1 MDNLGGARPL
11 RLLLLLALLPPL
23 RGQDLSVE
31 ECCDKGVEWANEN
44 RMCAS
49 LPLISE
55 SRECSMTQE
64 QCCRSQLEK
73 QSCSDG
79 VEFANVREECD
90 SHIAKNSTCEAEYF
104 KTCCHCC
111 LLGKTAQVQ
120 GQSCEPN
127 PKIGYQCGIVFR
139 ACCGKDQEGIDLSIR
154 DYAPKKEPVEI
165 SKEELD
171 QEDPYLHD
179 GCRGGGPCSQ
189 QCRDTGS
196 SYVCSCFVGYQL
208 QPDGITCEDI
218 NECITGTHNC
228 GIGQTCVNTLGSFR
242 CQRDTSC
249 GTGYELTDDSR
260 CKDIDEC
267 ETGTHNCPPDFIC
280 QNTPGSFR
288 CRPKLQCMSGFIQDA
303 LGNCIDIN
311 ECLSTNMPCPAGQ
324 ICINTDGS
332 FTCQRISPSCGRGYH
347 LNEDGTRC
355 VDVDECSSSS
365 QPCGE
370 GHICINAPGN
380 YRCECKAGY
389 TFDVISRTCID
400 INECRRYPGRLCA
413 HKCENTPGSYY
424 CTCTMGFK
432 LSADGR
438 SCEDLNECE
447 SNPCSQECANV
458 YGSYQCYCRRG
469 FQLSDIDGISCE
481 DIDECALPTGGH
493 ICSFRCINTP
503 GSFQCT
509 CPSTGYRLAP
519 NARNCQDIDECV
531 AESHN
536 CSFNETC
543 FNIQGGFRCLSLEC
557 PENYRKSGDTVRL
570 EKTDTIRCIKSC
582 RPNDVSCLLDPVH
595 TISHTVISL
604 PTFREFTRPEEIIFL
619 RAITPTYPANQ
630 ADIIFDITEGNL
642 RDSFDIIKRY
652 MDGMTVGVVRQ
663 VRPIIGPFHAILKLE
678 MNYVMGGVVSHRNI
692 VNVHIFNRK
701 EITPCFSLCLLRYEE
716 INKFRWEMLQTH
728 LSSLAL
734 DTSEITNAAGQ
745 GTHHWGALITLD
757 RLSQL
762 GGLSQR
768 LNKAPVPFAIGWWW
782 LAMGEGPECDLHC
795 RVPSLAEVSNLP
807 TGRPRLTCL
816 CSLSPCPASQGS
828 QAPRR
833 GWGGCLFLQLPSGL
847 SRAGLSALTQQGMPE
862 PFPHHFCSPSA
873 FVPAACG
880 ESGSFSDGE
889 QLGTCKEYFSC
900 RCLGQ
905 SKRNEMFCSINY
917 CAVQL
922 LFLCQTPEKISQL
935 CRCTAY
941 WDGVRKL
948 LNWNSTDMGLP
959 GQGTRTLT
967 RHTESAEAA
976 SGNPLF
982 SGGVFDAWNRG
993 CLCRSL
999 SVGRR
1004 AVP

>member
-1 MDNLGGARPL
+1 MDGARPL
-11 RLLLLLALLPPL
+11 RLLLLLALLPPSL

-31 ECCDKGVEWANEN
+31 ECCDKGVEWAVTN
-44 RMCAS
+44 RICAS

-55 SRECSMTQE
+55 SRECSMTQV

-79 VEFANVREECD
+79 VEFANAREECE

-104 KTCCHCC
+104 KTCCYCC
-111 LLGKTAQVQ
+111 LLGKAAQVQ

-127 PKIGYQCGIVFR
+127 PKMGYQCGIVFR
-139 ACCGKDQEGIDLSIR
+139 TCCGKGQEGIDLSIS
-154 DYAPKKEPVEI
+154 DYPPKKEPVEI

-355 VDVDECSSSS
+355 VDVDECSSSN

-370 GHICINAPGN
+370 GHTCINAPGN

-389 TFDVISRTCID
+389 SFDVISRTCID

-493 ICSFRCINTP
+493 ICSFRCVNIP

-692 VNVHIFNRK
+692 VNVHIFV
-701 EITPCFSLCLLRYEE
+701 
-716 INKFRWEMLQTH
+716 
-728 LSSLAL
+728 
-734 DTSEITNAAGQ
+734 SE
-745 GTHHWGALITLD
+745 
-757 RLSQL
+757 
-762 GGLSQR
+762 
-768 LNKAPVPFAIGWWW
+768 
-782 LAMGEGPECDLHC
+782 
-795 RVPSLAEVSNLP
+795 
-807 TGRPRLTCL
+807 
-816 CSLSPCPASQGS
+816 
-828 QAPRR
+828 
-833 GWGGCLFLQLPSGL
+833 
-847 SRAGLSALTQQGMPE
+847 
-862 PFPHHFCSPSA
+862 
-873 FVPAACG
+873 
-880 ESGSFSDGE
+880 
-889 QLGTCKEYFSC
+889 
-900 RCLGQ
+900 
-905 SKRNEMFCSINY
+905 
-917 CAVQL
+917 
-922 LFLCQTPEKISQL
+922 
-935 CRCTAY
+935 Y
-941 WDGVRKL
+941 W
-948 LNWNSTDMGLP
+948 
-959 GQGTRTLT
+959 
-967 RHTESAEAA
+967 
-976 SGNPLF
+976 F
-982 SGGVFDAWNRG
+982 
-993 CLCRSL
+993 
-999 SVGRR
+999 
-1004 AVP
+1004 

>member
-31 ECCDKGVEWANEN
+31 ECCDKGVEWANKN
-44 RMCAS
+44 RICAS

-79 VEFANVREECD
+79 VEFASAREECD
-90 SHIAKNSTCEAEYF
+90 SHRAKNSTCEAEYF

-111 LLGKTAQVQ
+111 LLGKAAQVQ

-139 ACCGKDQEGIDLSIR
+139 ACCGKGQEGVDLSIQ

-249 GTGYELTDDSR
+249 GTGYELTDDNR

-355 VDVDECSSSS
+355 VDVDECSSSN

-370 GHICINAPGN
+370 GHLCINAPGN

-503 GSFQCT
+503 GTFQCT

-692 VNVHIFNRK
+692 VNVHIFV
-701 EITPCFSLCLLRYEE
+701 
-716 INKFRWEMLQTH
+716 
-728 LSSLAL
+728 
-734 DTSEITNAAGQ
+734 SE
-745 GTHHWGALITLD
+745 
-757 RLSQL
+757 
-762 GGLSQR
+762 
-768 LNKAPVPFAIGWWW
+768 
-782 LAMGEGPECDLHC
+782 
-795 RVPSLAEVSNLP
+795 
-807 TGRPRLTCL
+807 
-816 CSLSPCPASQGS
+816 
-828 QAPRR
+828 
-833 GWGGCLFLQLPSGL
+833 
-847 SRAGLSALTQQGMPE
+847 
-862 PFPHHFCSPSA
+862 
-873 FVPAACG
+873 
-880 ESGSFSDGE
+880 
-889 QLGTCKEYFSC
+889 
-900 RCLGQ
+900 
-905 SKRNEMFCSINY
+905 
-917 CAVQL
+917 
-922 LFLCQTPEKISQL
+922 
-935 CRCTAY
+935 Y
-941 WDGVRKL
+941 W
-948 LNWNSTDMGLP
+948 
-959 GQGTRTLT
+959 
-967 RHTESAEAA
+967 
-976 SGNPLF
+976 F
-982 SGGVFDAWNRG
+982 
-993 CLCRSL
+993 
-999 SVGRR
+999 
-1004 AVP
+1004 

>member
-1 MDNLGGARPL
+1 M
-11 RLLLLLALLPPL
+11 
-23 RGQDLSVE
+23 E
-31 ECCDKGVEWANEN
+31 ECCEKGVEWANKN
-44 RMCAS
+44 RKCTS

-55 SRECSMTQE
+55 SRECSMTQV
-64 QCCRSQLEK
+64 QCCRSKLEEHY
-73 QSCSDG
+73 CSDG
-79 VEFANVREECD
+79 IEFANVHEECD
-90 SHIAKNSTCEAEYF
+90 SHIGENSSCEAEYF
-104 KTCCHCC
+104 KKCCYCC

-127 PKIGYQCGIVFR
+127 LKIGYQCGIVFR
-139 ACCGKDQEGIDLSIR
+139 ACCVKGQEGTDVSIS
-154 DYAPKKEPVEI
+154 DDAPKKEQVEI

-179 GCRGGGPCSQ
+179 GCR
-189 QCRDTGS
+189 
-196 SYVCSCFVGYQL
+196 
-208 QPDGITCEDI
+208 DI
-218 NECITGTHNC
+218 NECITGTHSC

-288 CRPKLQCMSGFIQDA
+288 CRPKLQCMNGFIQDA

-332 FTCQRISPSCGRGYH
+332 YTCQRISPSCGRGYH

-355 VDVDECSSSS
+355 VDVDECSSSN

-370 GHICINAPGN
+370 GHVCINGPGN
-380 YRCECKAGY
+380 YRCECKSGY
-389 TFDVISRTCID
+389 SFDVISRTCID

-432 LSADGR
+432 LSSDGR

-447 SNPCSQECANV
+447 SSPCSQECANV

-493 ICSFRCINTP
+493 ICSFRCVNIP

-531 AESHN
+531 TETHN

-582 RPNDVSCLLDPVH
+582 RPNDVNCVLDPVH

-604 PTFREFTRPEEIIFL
+604 PTFREFTRPEGKWFQPL
-619 RAITPTYPANQ
+619 SVPT
-630 ADIIFDITEGNL
+630 
-642 RDSFDIIKRY
+642 
-652 MDGMTVGVVRQ
+652 GVVRQ
-663 VRPIIGPFHAILKLE
+663 VRPIVGPFHAILKLE

-692 VNVHIFNRK
+692 VNVHIFV
-701 EITPCFSLCLLRYEE
+701 
-716 INKFRWEMLQTH
+716 
-728 LSSLAL
+728 
-734 DTSEITNAAGQ
+734 SE
-745 GTHHWGALITLD
+745 
-757 RLSQL
+757 
-762 GGLSQR
+762 
-768 LNKAPVPFAIGWWW
+768 
-782 LAMGEGPECDLHC
+782 
-795 RVPSLAEVSNLP
+795 
-807 TGRPRLTCL
+807 
-816 CSLSPCPASQGS
+816 
-828 QAPRR
+828 
-833 GWGGCLFLQLPSGL
+833 
-847 SRAGLSALTQQGMPE
+847 
-862 PFPHHFCSPSA
+862 
-873 FVPAACG
+873 
-880 ESGSFSDGE
+880 
-889 QLGTCKEYFSC
+889 
-900 RCLGQ
+900 
-905 SKRNEMFCSINY
+905 
-917 CAVQL
+917 
-922 LFLCQTPEKISQL
+922 
-935 CRCTAY
+935 Y
-941 WDGVRKL
+941 W
-948 LNWNSTDMGLP
+948 
-959 GQGTRTLT
+959 
-967 RHTESAEAA
+967 
-976 SGNPLF
+976 F
-982 SGGVFDAWNRG
+982 
-993 CLCRSL
+993 
-999 SVGRR
+999 
-1004 AVP
+1004 

>member
-1 MDNLGGARPL
+1 MSRHVGAGAARCPWCPAGVTGPKAAAAAEAAALTCRTQLQPKESTGNRASSSLGSLRRGRNSRAKYAGSLKTKPWGGIAEQRMHAGSLETKRGAC
-11 RLLLLLALLPPL
+11 AN
-23 RGQDLSVE
+23 DLSVE
-31 ECCDKGVEWANEN
+31 ECCDKGVEWAITN
-44 RMCAS
+44 RICAS

-55 SRECSMTQE
+55 SRECSMTQV

-79 VEFANVREECD
+79 VEFANAREECD

-104 KTCCHCC
+104 KTCCYCC
-111 LLGKTAQVQ
+111 LLGKAAQVQ

-127 PKIGYQCGIVFR
+127 PKMGYQCGIVFR
-139 ACCGKDQEGIDLSIR
+139 TCCGKGQEDIDLSIS
-154 DYAPKKEPVEI
+154 DYPPKKEPVEI

-208 QPDGITCEDI
+208 QADGITCEDI

-355 VDVDECSSSS
+355 VDVDECSSSN

-389 TFDVISRTCID
+389 SFDVISRTCID

-493 ICSFRCINTP
+493 ICSFRCVNIP

-557 PENYRKSGDTVRL
+557 PENYRKSGDTRCERL
-570 EKTDTIRCIKSC
+570 PCNENKECQ
-582 RPNDVSCLLDPVH
+582 
-595 TISHTVISL
+595 SL
-604 PTFREFTRPEEIIFL
+604 PLRITYYHLSFPTNIQVPTDIFRMGPSNAVPGDKIQLSIISGNQEGFFTTKKVNNHSGLVVMQR
-619 RAITPTYPANQ
+619 Q
-630 ADIIFDITEGNL
+630 ITEP
-642 RDSFDIIKRY
+642 RD
-652 MDGMTVGVVRQ
+652 
-663 VRPIIGPFHAILKLE
+663 
-678 MNYVMGGVVSHRNI
+678 
-692 VNVHIFNRK
+692 
-701 EITPCFSLCLLRYEE
+701 LLLT
-716 INKFRWEMLQTH
+716 IQM
-728 LSSLAL
+728 
-734 DTSEITNAAGQ
+734 
-745 GTHHWGALITLD
+745 
-757 RLSQL
+757 RLSRHGTVNTFIAKLFIFVSAQL
-762 GGLSQR
+762 
-768 LNKAPVPFAIGWWW
+768 
-782 LAMGEGPECDLHC
+782 
-795 RVPSLAEVSNLP
+795 
-807 TGRPRLTCL
+807 
-816 CSLSPCPASQGS
+816 
-828 QAPRR
+828 
-833 GWGGCLFLQLPSGL
+833 
-847 SRAGLSALTQQGMPE
+847 
-862 PFPHHFCSPSA
+862 
-873 FVPAACG
+873 
-880 ESGSFSDGE
+880 
-889 QLGTCKEYFSC
+889 
-900 RCLGQ
+900 
-905 SKRNEMFCSINY
+905 
-917 CAVQL
+917 
-922 LFLCQTPEKISQL
+922 
-935 CRCTAY
+935 
-941 WDGVRKL
+941 
-948 LNWNSTDMGLP
+948 
-959 GQGTRTLT
+959 
-967 RHTESAEAA
+967 
-976 SGNPLF
+976 
-982 SGGVFDAWNRG
+982 
-993 CLCRSL
+993 
-999 SVGRR
+999 
-1004 AVP
+1004 